1 MARLLITGGAGFI
14 GSHACLVLLEEGHEL
29 MVLDNFENSSPI
41 AIERV
46 AELTGRT
53 VQLEEGDVRDA
64 ALLDRLFEES
74 SASGRPIEAVI
85 HFAGLQ
91 AVGES

>member
-53 VQLEEGDVRDA
+53 VQLEEGDDMMP
-64 ALLDRLFEES
+64 LDRLLKS
-74 SASGRPIEAVI
+74 QCIWATNQP
-85 HFAGLQ
+85 
-91 AVGES
+91 